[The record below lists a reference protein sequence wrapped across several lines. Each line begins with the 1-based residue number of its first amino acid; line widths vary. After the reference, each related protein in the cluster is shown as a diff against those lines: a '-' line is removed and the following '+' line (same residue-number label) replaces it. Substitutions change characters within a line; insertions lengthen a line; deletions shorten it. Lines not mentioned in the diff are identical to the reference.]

1 MSAQQNKETCDA
13 DALWLYNP
21 CLYLD
26 GTAWHRLRGGAS
38 AARTFLRQRHLS
50 SWFRAAMA
58 AAVPARDTMAI
69 LLAIVATVAIVN
81 GQIVFPKD
89 ERGVRDCEEG
99 EVCVVKDSCLEYKKK
114 VQERRDA
121 TAQDRPE
128 DRAKMVEQLKAMV
141 CHKAERKVC
150 CPVVKGKNGERQSE
164 REKDKSNLWE
174 ESLDMQKYDH
184 CSVDWLGF
192 LQREGK
198 IFMLF

>member
-1 MSAQQNKETCDA
+1 MRMLFGCITRACTWMA
-13 DALWLYNP
+13 RP
-21 CLYLD
+21 
-26 GTAWHRLRGGAS
+26 GTGC
-38 AARTFLRQRHLS
+38 AAAPVPRAHFYARRHLS

-99 EVCVVKDSCLEYKKK
+99 EVCVAKDSCLEYKKK

-150 CPVVKGKNGERQSE
+150 CPVVKGKNGERQIE
-164 REKDKSNLWE
+164 REEDKSTHWE

-184 CSVDWLGF
+184 CSVDWFGF
-192 LQREGK
+192 L
-198 IFMLF
+198 